1 LKKAEFRIYFAS
13 RKVEKSWSDLLA
25 TRRNDVVR
33 AWEFL
38 TKTPHARTELCY
50 PMSDN
55 LKFVT
60 LATGKYVRWQLKLSL
75 TDGSRIWY
83 YVVSDAVLIE
93 QIFTSHPNQ
102 TKK

>member
-1 LKKAEFRIYFAS
+1 
-13 RKVEKSWSDLLA
+13 
-25 TRRNDVVR
+25 
-33 AWEFL
+33 
-38 TKTPHARTELCY
+38 
-50 PMSDN
+50 MSDN